1 MKKLRS
7 KNRRRFKFVKQQHID
22 YMKEI
27 MEDKYLKD
35 RSIDHKVILMKRKF
49 GEEIPLSRS
58 TVWNVNLLIFCLT
71 I

>member
-1 MKKLRS
+1 MNKLRS

-58 TVWNVNLLIFCLT
+58 TVWNVSLLLFYLI

>member
-7 KNRRRFKFVKQQHID
+7 KNRWRFKFVKQQHID

-58 TVWNVNLLIFCLT
+58 TVWNVSLLIFCLT